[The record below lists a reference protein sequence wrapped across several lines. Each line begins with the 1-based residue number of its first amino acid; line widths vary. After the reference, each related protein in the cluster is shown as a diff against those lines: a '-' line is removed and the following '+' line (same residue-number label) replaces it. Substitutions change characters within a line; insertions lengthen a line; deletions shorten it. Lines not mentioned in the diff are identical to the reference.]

1 MVIAVS
7 DYLRDAFYLYMY
19 IEEQIVYQTERGRGE
34 HDTLKLVSMFY
45 KRRLHINK
53 VKSRMTD
60 GQKDSQGSR
69 LHHQQCYQDRF
80 MTSCCL

>member
-1 MVIAVS
+1 
-7 DYLRDAFYLYMY
+7 
-19 IEEQIVYQTERGRGE
+19 
-34 HDTLKLVSMFY
+34 MFY

-53 VKSRMTD
+53 VESRMTD

-80 MTSCCL
+80 MIAHKNESNRPPFRTKKNVMRNAMRNFFLKV